1 MKRILAS
8 RARLRSSVAAI
19 WIASLAVLCSSGPCL
34 AQLTARALGMGL
46 AYTALA
52 RGVHAADWN
61 PANLGLSN
69 NPSFGISFFS
79 VGAGVG
85 NNSISINTYNRYAT
99 DSYWDPNEV
108 DELLNKI
115 PDDGLGV
122 DVLADVRVL
131 SFSIGRFAMT
141 LGVKAGGSAFLDK
154 TVLEIPLQGTE
165 FEKTYHFD
173 KMNATTLGLGSVKFS
188 YGAPVRVSFA
198 DSFAVGGSFHL
209 DFGGGYGRLD
219 SSKLS
224 LEIGSFGF
232 NLDGRYTA
240 TTSVSKKVISGKGWG
255 FDLGAAA
262 KLNRHWTVSVG
273 LFNLLGT
280 VNWDKEVKD
289 AGGYVRGDSITVF
302 DLVKDDKDNK
312 KSQLVQD
319 STWTLDGSPFS
330 RKTPVELHIGGLY
343 EEGPYAL
350 NVDYVQGFQNQGWV
364 TTRPRFA
371 FGTEWRKVKWLPLRM
386 GVVMGGRIGFGTSF
400 GFGIRPGRF
409 VLDVGL
415 MSRGFI
421 LPNSSKGVFVAVEM
435 GVGL

>member
-1 MKRILAS
+1 
-8 RARLRSSVAAI
+8 
-19 WIASLAVLCSSGPCL
+19 
-34 AQLTARALGMGL
+34 MGL

-52 RGVHAADWN
+52 RGVHATDWN

-69 NPSFGISFFS
+69 NPSFGISIFS

-85 NNSISINTYNRYAT
+85 NNSFSINTYNKYAV
-99 DSYWDPNEV
+99 DSYWDKNEI
-108 DELLNKI
+108 DELLNKV

-131 SFSIGRFAMT
+131 SFSIGRFALT
-141 LGVKAGGSAFLDK
+141 LGVKGGGSAFLDK
-154 TVLEIPLQGTE
+154 TVLEIPLKGTE
-165 FEKTYHFD
+165 VGKTYHLD
-173 KMNATTLGLGSVKFS
+173 KMNATTLALGSVKFS
-188 YGAPVRVSFA
+188 YGSPVRVSFA

-232 NLDGRYTA
+232 NIDGRYAGTA
-240 TTSVSKKVISGKGWG
+240 ADFGKGWG
-255 FDLGAAA
+255 IDLGAAA

-273 LFNLLGT
+273 LSNLLGT
-280 VNWDKEVKD
+280 VNWNKEVKD
-289 AGGYVRGDSITVF
+289 VGGYVRGDSITVF
-302 DLVKDDKDNK
+302 NLVKDDIEKNN
-312 KSQLVQD
+312 QLVQD
-319 STWTLDGSPFS
+319 STWTLDGTPFS
-330 RKTPVELHIGGLY
+330 RKTPIELHVGGLY

-350 NVDYVQGFQNQGWV
+350 TVDYVQGFQKQGWV
-364 TTRPRFA
+364 TTKPRFA

-386 GVVMGGRIGFGTSF
+386 GVVIGGRIGFGTSF

>member
-1 MKRILAS
+1 MKRFLSS
-8 RARLRSSVAAI
+8 RFVLRSTKPAI
-19 WIASLAVLCSSGPCL
+19 WMSGLIMLSISGQCL

-52 RGVHAADWN
+52 RGVHAPDWN

-69 NPSFGISFFS
+69 NPSFGISIFS

-85 NNSISINTYNRYAT
+85 NNSFSINTYNKYAV
-99 DSYWDPNEV
+99 DSYWDKNEI
-108 DELLNKI
+108 DELLNKV

-131 SFSIGRFAMT
+131 SFSIGRFALA
-141 LGVKAGGSAFLDK
+141 LGVKGGGSAFLDK
-154 TVLEIPLQGTE
+154 TVLEIPLKGTE
-165 FEKTYHFD
+165 VGKTYSFD
-173 KMNATTLGLGSVKFS
+173 KMNATTLALGSVKFS
-188 YGAPVRVSFA
+188 YGSPVRVSFA

-232 NLDGRYTA
+232 NLDGRYAATA
-240 TTSVSKKVISGKGWG
+240 AAFGKGWG
-255 FDLGAAA
+255 IDLGAAA
-262 KLNRHWTVSVG
+262 KLNRHWTVSAG
-273 LFNLLGT
+273 LCNLLGT
-280 VNWDKEVKD
+280 VNWNKKVKD
-289 AGGYVRGDSITVF
+289 VGGYVRGDSISVLDF
-302 DLVKDDKDNK
+302 GKDNK
-312 KSQLVQD
+312 EKENSVVQD
-319 STWTLDGSPFS
+319 STWEMDGNPFS
-330 RKTPVELHIGGLY
+330 RKTPVELHVGGLY
-343 EEGPYAL
+343 EEGPYSL
-350 NVDYVQGFQNQGWV
+350 TVDYVQGFQNQGWV
-364 TTRPRFA
+364 TTKPRFA

-409 VLDVGL
+409 VLDVG
-415 MSRGFI
+415 MMNRGFI